1 MFRTKPQQPAAGPL
15 WRGLF
20 AGTRGGLLIG
30 ALLVAAIGL
39 SISAHQYQRFPGDL
53 PIAEWV
59 QSLSIPLLGGFLD
72 GVSFL
77 GNSLPAAV
85 MTTAVVVLL
94 WVLRH
99 RADAAYMALITAGS
113 TPLNWF
119 VKELVDRSRP
129 VEILMKAPKDL
140 SSNSFPSGHTVFA
153 SVFFGLLILYIS
165 DLDLGPRWVRRIFQ
179 VLLIGL
185 ILSMGTSR
193 VYLGVHWPSDIIGG
207 YTFGAIYLTL
217 VMWHRGHIRASRL
230 TSIGRSGEDS
240 G

>member
-1 MFRTKPQQPAAGPL
+1 M
-15 WRGLF
+15 
-20 AGTRGGLLIG
+20 GLLIG
-30 ALLVAAIGL
+30 ALLVTGIGL

-72 GVSFL
+72 GVSVL
-77 GNSLPAAV
+77 GDSLPAAV

-94 WVLRH
+94 WALRR
-99 RADAAYMALITAGS
+99 RADAAYMVLITAGS

-119 VKELVDRSRP
+119 VKELVDRPRP
-129 VEILMKAPKDL
+129 VEILMKAPKGL

-165 DLDLGPRWVRRIFQ
+165 DLDLGPRWARRFFQ
-179 VLLIGL
+179 VILIGL

-207 YTFGAIYLTL
+207 YTFGAIYLTV
-217 VMWHRGHIRASRL
+217 VMWHRGYIRASRL
-230 TSIGRSGEDS
+230 TSLGGGGEDS